1 MFPCGISDGPTKRE
15 SQRDRRMFGSFRG
28 STPVDGRL
36 PSRPKTVALLLLACL
51 VPRAVAAWNW
61 DVLWGDSL
69 HYIFASLALEQANF
83 HEGFAEF
90 GLNTYPLILI
100 PLRHLGI
107 DWQITGKWF
116 GVAVASCAVI
126 PLWGWLRRMF
136 NDRMAVIAC
145 LVYAFHGKLIAI
157 SPLIIRDPT
166 FWFLLVLS
174 LYYLWRAGR
183 IAIWTFSGRRRCLD
197 SCHSHPNRGV
207 AAADSFDGV
216 GRVPLVRCW
225 GQTTP
230 RRNRCCPHDRCYS
243 RLRGRGKPNLAS
255 RQSSLGALREEHI
268 RYAVQWWDAIS
279 GMHVRVGQDHSP
291 GHEHEPFLKTSPPR
305 IASTAPISRTA
316 ISSSSPPL
324 PAHILPPPPL
334 PERSSPSWI
343 LTLRFLERLAKAC
356 TWIGGILLLAGI
368 VSQWRVFIRPEHLT
382 LLLTS
387 LVLLAISR
395 IRYWAAGLD
404 FRYFMPIVIVG
415 TPWMAAGLETL
426 VAGACWLNRRYGNPS
441 LRALSIGGLV
451 ALVVACSL
459 FDAPMPA
466 AAYMRRHAALG
477 RWIYRRAGPE
487 PVIAGSLDYL
497 SLDTFYANARV
508 VEVFSPGDRVTAPMS
523 AALCQRTADVVVL
536 WNEDH
541 FPQENLAVM
550 ERQLTSGCG
559 YRRIDAKEL
568 PAGED
573 ELMVFVKPDRVCVR
587 PDHILTLK

>member
-1 MFPCGISDGPTKRE
+1 
-15 SQRDRRMFGSFRG
+15 MFGSFRG

-174 LYYLWRAGR
+174 LYYLWRALDELRFGLFLAAGAALTLAIHTR
-183 IAIWTFSGRRRCLD
+183 TEGWLLLIPLMGWAGCRWFAAGAKRLRVATGVVLTIAVIPAS
-197 SCHSHPNRGV
+197 V
-207 AAADSFDGV
+207 AAVNLTWLRDN
-216 GRVPLVRCW
+216 
-225 GQTTP
+225 P
-230 RRNRCCPHDRCYS
+230 RWE
-243 RLRGRGKPNLAS
+243 L
-255 RQSSLGALREEHI
+255 LREEHI